1 MRVAII
7 CSEVDDASQN
17 IARHLL
23 KRVRWTRGSDGPV
36 EWTYR
41 NFQLVAVEGKLIDQE
56 TLDQSLST
64 DLLIFASRHQSET
77 RKGPVFSADFTGD
90 VSRATRKG
98 SNVVL
103 ARAAPRALKLVV
115 ETLTNLSSVEVLVE
129 ATHHGP
135 SAIETPSL
143 FVEIGSTKA
152 EWNNEALGDTV
163 ARALLKLASQS
174 LDIPCPTAVGF
185 GGAHYAV
192 RHTDVLLSS
201 DICFGHIFAAY
212 QLECLT
218 RETVREAFE
227 KSQAQFAYFDRKHIN
242 GERTRIEAT
251 VHDLG
256 FEVLRLAD
264 IQERR
269 DVSWKP
275 YLKIKRGLREHG
287 LPAEAEKIN
296 VTASMRDALNAQTP
310 VEDHIELTQLALNP
324 IIVKRAQTVDNEAL
338 LKLIES
344 EKIVYLERKDGTIS
358 AILVP
363 QEHNTQEIRDDV
375 LNGCVEIL
383 KKRYQ
388 IEYSQQKSKLY
399 ISERKFNP
407 RLARSLGVT
416 QGPLYAKLA
425 RGESINIDGR
435 IIKPEDVLTKVRK
448 AINVAN
454 ADARGRQ

>member
-23 KRVRWTRGSDGPV
+23 ERVRWTRGSEDPAK
-36 EWTYR
+36 WTYR
-41 NFQLVAVEGKLIDQE
+41 NFQLVTIEGKLIDQE
-56 TLDQSLST
+56 TLDQGLTT
-64 DLLIFASRHQSET
+64 DLLVFASRHQSET
-77 RKGPVFSADFTGD
+77 RKGPVFTAHFTGD
-90 VSRATRKG
+90 VSGLTRKG
-98 SNVVL
+98 SNGVL

-115 ETLTNLSSVEVLVE
+115 ETLTNISNVEVLVE

-163 ARALLKLASQS
+163 ARALLKLESRA
-174 LDIPCPTAVGF
+174 LGIPCPTAVGF
-185 GGAHYAV
+185 GGPHYAV
-192 RHTDVLLSS
+192 RHADVLLNS
-201 DICFGHIFAAY
+201 DICFGHIFATY
-212 QLECLT
+212 QLKCLT
-218 RETVREAFE
+218 REIIREAFE
-227 KSQAQFAYFDRKHIN
+227 KSEAQFAYFDRKHMG

-264 IQERR
+264 IQGRR
-269 DVSWKP
+269 DVSLKP
-275 YLKIKRGLREHG
+275 YLKIKRALRMHG
-287 LPAEAEKIN
+287 LPAEAENIN
-296 VTASMRDALNAQTP
+296 VSASLRDALNAQTP
-310 VEDHIELTQLALNP
+310 LEDRMGLTPLALNP
-324 IIVKRAQTVDNEAL
+324 SIVKRAQTVDDEAL

-344 EKIVYLERKDGTIS
+344 EEIVYLERKDGTIS

-363 QEHNTQEIRDDV
+363 SERDSQKIRDEM

-416 QGPLYAKLA
+416 EGPLYAKLA
-425 RGESINIDGR
+425 RGESITIDDR
-435 IIKPEDVLTKVRK
+435 IIKPEDVFTKVRK
-448 AINVAN
+448 AINVAT